1 MLKDLT
7 VLRVG
12 KKQKYSL
19 STLLFNIMLEV
30 LASAMIQGKEKN
42 AIPAGKEKN
51 ETVFIC
57 RKYDNTQIKS

>member
-19 STLLFNIMLEV
+19 STLLFNIMLVV
-30 LASAMIQGKEKN
+30 LASAMIQGKEKKN
-42 AIPAGKEKN
+42 AIPAGKEK
-51 ETVFIC
+51 
-57 RKYDNTQIKS
+57 K